1 MAVQHSAQQESLAL
15 IPREGNQGVGGG
27 CSAFIAPATKSQ
39 SHSHRLPLV
48 ITRCFLS
55 GIKHFWGCCLT
66 LEVSNIRRLGG
77 GGKWVEVGVGVL
89 RDVVVSKKKN
99 YKKTNKPGG
108 GKLTVGPD

>member
-15 IPREGNQGVGGG
+15 RPREGNQGVGGG

-39 SHSHRLPLV
+39 SHFHRLPLV

-55 GIKHFWGCCLT
+55 DIKHFWGCCLT

-77 GGKWVEVGVGVL
+77 GGKWVEVGERGWEVREGRLVL
-89 RDVVVSKKKN
+89 AKKERNTWGWKADSW
-99 YKKTNKPGG
+99 T
-108 GKLTVGPD
+108 